1 MKNNQKSPISDIIMS
16 IVETLV
22 LFVAFAFFLTSDI
35 FVYETWHIIL
45 LAIGGGIWLIF
56 NIASILRSAKR
67 LKYQRS
73 FNINLNQ
80 QEYDNE

>member
-1 MKNNQKSPISDIIMS
+1 MSNKQKSPISDIIMS
-16 IVETLV
+16 IFEMLV
-22 LFVAFAFFLTSDI
+22 LFAAFAFFLMSDI

-73 FNINLNQ
+73 FNINPNP
-80 QEYDNE
+80 QEQEND